1 MSGNSEEDVVGLSN
15 AAKHSQLETR
25 QHRKL
30 STRYYRLPHG
40 WRDPWQNRKP
50 SARLQLSATKL
61 TPKSGEQ
68 TDALGIRPDFGRE
81 SVSAQRFVVVSGVG
95 SRNREIMLRNGTFPR
110 NTIDSHNHARARKF
124 DLRGIIYTLHF
135 AHWAGNIGRATLGGQ
150 HMTGNVELAPKSEP
164 VAVPC

>member
-95 SRNREIMLRNGTFPR
+95 SRNREIGKSCFEMVHSLATPSTVPIMR
-110 NTIDSHNHARARKF
+110 ARANSIFEGLYIRC
-124 DLRGIIYTLHF
+124 ILH
-135 AHWAGNIGRATLGGQ
+135 IGRETLGGQ
-150 HMTGNVELAPKSEP
+150 H
-164 VAVPC
+164 